1 MLTLELAAKLS
12 KGKNRVAC
20 IYRRAAWM
28 LVKKFDMPANP
39 DEILF
44 LVDCVSR
51 KAKEPASIWQMPEW
65 VEDVSYQITGV
76 RLKFVIKLRLA
87 MLDRLPPSAVTAVL
101 YHQLRH
107 IKEDADGTTY
117 LDMRH
122 DVEDFQELLPF
133 KDYVHG
139 ADIPNL
145 LDADPAEIFADMPL
159 QLQLGVSG
167 SGQGQ
172 GKDAA
177 DAADMEDMQ
186 YEKYA
191 EDAEGSAE
199 GEEVGSYEVV

>member
-1 MLTLELAAKLS
+1 MLTLELEAKLNR
-12 KGKNRVAC
+12 GKNRVAC
-20 IYRRAAWM
+20 VYRRAAWM

-44 LVDCVSR
+44 LVDNVSKR
-51 KAKEPASIWQMPEW
+51 AKEPASIWQLPEW
-65 VEDVSYQITGV
+65 AEDVIYQITGL
-76 RLKFVIKLRLA
+76 RLKFAIKLRLA
-87 MLDRLPPSAVTAVL
+87 MLDCLPPSAVTAVL

-117 LDMRH
+117 LDMKH

-145 LDADPAEIFADMPL
+145 LDADPAEIFAGLPF
-159 QLQLGVSG
+159 QLQLKVSE

-172 GKDAA
+172 GKE
-177 DAADMEDMQ
+177 AADMEDMK
-186 YEKYA
+186 YEEYTK
-191 EDAEGSAE
+191 GSAE

>member
-1 MLTLELAAKLS
+1 MLTLELAAKLG

-20 IYRRAAWM
+20 VYRRAAWM

-44 LVDCVSR
+44 LVDCVSKR
-51 KAKEPASIWQMPEW
+51 AKEPASIWQLPEW
-65 VEDVSYQITGV
+65 VEDVIYQITGV
-76 RLKFVIKLRLA
+76 RLKFAIKLRLA
-87 MLDRLPPSAVTAVL
+87 MLDSLPPSAVTAVL

-107 IKEDADGTTY
+107 IKEYADGATY

-122 DVEDFQELLPF
+122 DVEDFSELLPF
-133 KDYVHG
+133 RGYVHG

-145 LDADPAEIFADMPL
+145 LDVNPAEVFTDIPL
-159 QLQLGVSG
+159 QLQLGVGG

-172 GKDAA
+172 EE
-177 DAADMEDMQ
+177 DAADMEDM
-186 YEKYA
+186 EYA
-191 EDAEGSAE
+191 EDAAE

>member
-1 MLTLELAAKLS
+1 MLTLELVAKLS

-20 IYRRAAWM
+20 VYRRAAWM

-44 LVDCVSR
+44 LVDNVSKR
-51 KAKEPASIWQMPEW
+51 AKEPASIWQLPEW
-65 VEDVSYQITGV
+65 AEDVIYQIAGV

-117 LDMRH
+117 LDMKH
-122 DVEDFQELLPF
+122 DVEDFHELLPF

-145 LDADPAEIFADMPL
+145 LDADPAEIFAGLPF
-159 QLQLGVSG
+159 QLQLKVSE

-172 GKDAA
+172 EKDAA

-186 YEKYA
+186 YERY
-191 EDAEGSAE
+191 AEGSAE
-199 GEEVGSYEVV
+199 GEEVKSYEVV

>member
-1 MLTLELAAKLS
+1 MLTLELAEKLRR
-12 KGKNRVAC
+12 GKNRVAC
-20 IYRRAAWM
+20 VYRRAAWM
-28 LVKKFDMPANP
+28 LVKKFDMAANP

-44 LVDCVSR
+44 LVDNSSKR
-51 KAKEPASIWQMPEW
+51 AKEPASIWQMPEW
-65 VEDVSYQITGV
+65 VEDVIYQIAGV

-87 MLDRLPPSAVTAVL
+87 MLDSLPPSAVTAVL

-117 LDMRH
+117 LDMKH

-145 LDADPAEIFADMPL
+145 LDADPAEIFAGLPF
-159 QLQLGVSG
+159 QLQLKVSE

-172 GKDAA
+172 GKE
-177 DAADMEDMQ
+177 AADMEDMK
-186 YEKYA
+186 YEEY
-191 EDAEGSAE
+191 AEGSAE
-199 GEEVGSYEVV
+199 GEEVKSYEVV

>member
-20 IYRRAAWM
+20 VYRRAAWM
-28 LVKKFDMPANP
+28 LVSKYDMTANP

-44 LVDCVSR
+44 LVDNSSKR
-51 KAKEPASIWQMPEW
+51 AKEPASVWRLPEW
-65 VEDVSYQITGV
+65 VEDVIYQIAGV

-133 KDYVHG
+133 RNYVYG

-145 LDADPAEIFADMPL
+145 LDVNPAEVFADMPL
-159 QLQLGVSG
+159 QLQLGMSG

>member
-1 MLTLELAAKLS
+1 MLTLELAAKLG

-20 IYRRAAWM
+20 VYRQAAWM
-28 LVKKFDMPANP
+28 LVRKFDMPANP

-44 LVDCVSR
+44 LVDCVSK
-51 KAKEPASIWQMPEW
+51 KAKEAASVWRLPEW
-65 VEDVSYQITGV
+65 VEDVLYQATGV
-76 RLKFVIKLRLA
+76 RLKFAIKLRLA

-122 DVEDFQELLPF
+122 DVEDFQELVPF
-133 KDYVHG
+133 RGYAYG

-145 LDADPAEIFADMPL
+145 LEVDPVEVFADVPL
-159 QLQLGVSG
+159 QLQLPVSG
-167 SGQGQ
+167 REQERGT
-172 GKDAA
+172 DA
-177 DAADMEDMQ
+177 
-186 YEKYA
+186 
-191 EDAEGSAE
+191 AE

>member
-12 KGKNRVAC
+12 RGKNRVAC
-20 IYRRAAWM
+20 VYRRAAWM

-44 LVDCVSR
+44 LVDCVSK

-65 VEDVSYQITGV
+65 VEDVIYQIAGV

-133 KDYVHG
+133 RGYVYG

-145 LDADPAEIFADMPL
+145 LDVNPAEVFTDMPL

-172 GKDAA
+172 EEDTT

-191 EDAEGSAE
+191 EGSAE
-199 GEEVGSYEVV
+199 GEEVGSYGVV

>member
-1 MLTLELAAKLS
+1 MLTLELAVKLG
-12 KGKNRVAC
+12 KGKNRIAC
-20 IYRRAAWM
+20 VYRRAAWM

-44 LVDCVSR
+44 LVDNVSKR
-51 KAKEPASIWQMPEW
+51 AKEPASIWQLPEW
-65 VEDVSYQITGV
+65 AEDVIYQITGV

-107 IKEDADGTTY
+107 IKEGAEGVTY

-159 QLQLGVSG
+159 QLQLGVSE

-172 GKDAA
+172 KE
-177 DAADMEDMQ
+177 DAADMEDVK
-186 YEKYA
+186 YEEYTK
-191 EDAEGSAE
+191 GSVE
-199 GEEVGSYEVV
+199 GEEVKSYEVV

>member
-1 MLTLELAAKLS
+1 MLTLELATKLS

-20 IYRRAAWM
+20 VYRRAAWM
-28 LVKKFDMPANP
+28 LVSKFDMTANP

-44 LVDCVSR
+44 LVDNSSR
-51 KAKEPASIWQMPEW
+51 RAKEPASIWRLPEW
-65 VEDVSYQITGV
+65 VEDVIYQITGI

-87 MLDRLPPSAVTAVL
+87 MLDNLTPSAVTAVL

-133 KDYVHG
+133 RNYING

-145 LDADPAEIFADMPL
+145 LDVNPAEIFTDMPL
-159 QLQLGVSG
+159 QLQLVASG
-167 SGQGQ
+167 SGQRQ
-172 GKDAA
+172 EEDTT
-177 DAADMEDMQ
+177 DAADMGDMQ
-186 YEKYA
+186 YEEY
-191 EDAEGSAE
+191 AEGSTE
-199 GEEVGSYEVV
+199 GEEVGSCEVV

>member
-1 MLTLELAAKLS
+1 MLTLELAAKLG

-20 IYRRAAWM
+20 VYRRAAWM

-44 LVDCVSR
+44 LVDCVSKR
-51 KAKEPASIWQMPEW
+51 AKEPASIWQLPEW
-65 VEDVSYQITGV
+65 AEDVIYQITGV
-76 RLKFVIKLRLA
+76 RLKFAIKLRLA
-87 MLDRLPPSAVTAVL
+87 MLDSLPPSAVTAVL

-107 IKEDADGTTY
+107 IKEHADGATY

-133 KDYVHG
+133 RGYVHG

-145 LDADPAEIFADMPL
+145 LDVNPAEVFTDIPL
-159 QLQLGVSG
+159 QLQLGVGESR
-167 SGQGQ
+167 QGQ
-172 GKDAA
+172 EK
-177 DAADMEDMQ
+177 DAADMEDV
-186 YEKYA
+186 EYA
-191 EDAEGSAE
+191 EDATE

>member
-1 MLTLELAAKLS
+1 MLTLELEAKLNR
-12 KGKNRVAC
+12 GKNRVAC
-20 IYRRAAWM
+20 VYRRAAWM

-44 LVDCVSR
+44 LVDNVSKR
-51 KAKEPASIWQMPEW
+51 AKEPASIWQLPEW
-65 VEDVSYQITGV
+65 AEDVIYQMTGV
-76 RLKFVIKLRLA
+76 RLKFAIKLRLA
-87 MLDRLPPSAVTAVL
+87 MLDCLPPSAVTAVL

-117 LDMRH
+117 LDMKH

-145 LDADPAEIFADMPL
+145 LDADPAEIFAGLPF
-159 QLQLGVSG
+159 QLQLKVSE

-172 GKDAA
+172 GKE
-177 DAADMEDMQ
+177 AADMEDMK
-186 YEKYA
+186 YEEY
-191 EDAEGSAE
+191 AEGSAE
-199 GEEVGSYEVV
+199 GEEVKSYEVV

>member
-12 KGKNRVAC
+12 RGKNRVAC
-20 IYRRAAWM
+20 VYRRAAWM

-44 LVDCVSR
+44 LVDNSSKR
-51 KAKEPASIWQMPEW
+51 AKEPASVWQMPEW
-65 VEDVSYQITGV
+65 AEDVIYQIAGV

-107 IKEDADGTTY
+107 IREDADGTTY
-117 LDMRH
+117 LDMKH

-133 KDYVHG
+133 RNYVHG

-145 LDADPAEIFADMPL
+145 LDVNPAEIFTDIPL
-159 QLQLGVSG
+159 QLQLGAVVADN
-167 SGQGQ
+167 GQGQ
-172 GKDAA
+172 EKDAA
-177 DAADMEDMQ
+177 DAADMEDME
-186 YEKYA
+186 YEKY
-191 EDAEGSAE
+191 AEGSAE
-199 GEEVGSYEVV
+199 GEEVESYEVV

>member
-1 MLTLELAAKLS
+1 MLTLELVAKLS

-20 IYRRAAWM
+20 VYRRAAWM

-65 VEDVSYQITGV
+65 VEDVIYQIAGV

-87 MLDRLPPSAVTAVL
+87 MLDSLPPSAVTAVL

-107 IKEDADGTTY
+107 IKEDADGTTH

-133 KDYVHG
+133 RGYVYG

-145 LDADPAEIFADMPL
+145 LDVNPAEIFTDIPL
-159 QLQLGVSG
+159 QLQLGAVVADN
-167 SGQGQ
+167 GQGQ
-172 GKDAA
+172 EKDAA
-177 DAADMEDMQ
+177 DAADMEDME
-186 YEKYA
+186 YEKY
-191 EDAEGSAE
+191 AEGSAE
-199 GEEVGSYEVV
+199 GEEVESYEVV

>member
-1 MLTLELAAKLS
+1 MLTLELEAKLNR
-12 KGKNRVAC
+12 GKNRVAC
-20 IYRRAAWM
+20 VYRRAAWM

-44 LVDCVSR
+44 LVDNVSKR
-51 KAKEPASIWQMPEW
+51 AKEPASIWQLPEW
-65 VEDVSYQITGV
+65 AEDVIYQMTGV
-76 RLKFVIKLRLA
+76 RLKFAIKLRLA
-87 MLDRLPPSAVTAVL
+87 MLDCLPPSAVTAVL

-107 IKEDADGTTY
+107 IKEDADATTY

-133 KDYVHG
+133 RNYVYG

-145 LDADPAEIFADMPL
+145 LDVNPAEVFTDMPL